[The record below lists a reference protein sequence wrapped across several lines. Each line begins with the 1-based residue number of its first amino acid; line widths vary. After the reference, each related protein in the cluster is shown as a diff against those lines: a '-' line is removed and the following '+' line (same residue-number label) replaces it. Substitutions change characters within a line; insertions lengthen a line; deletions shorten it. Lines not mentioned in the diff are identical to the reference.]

1 MNLRKEFCYLTAL
14 MVLVGAVLG
23 LCRNSLLAQDQP
35 RVQAPDVKEHGK
47 PEMPPDLGM
56 PPPGT
61 GRLYV
66 FREVRPYG
74 AHIGHYVTVNG
85 VPVQRLGA
93 GSGFYCDVAAGDYVV
108 GIAGHESDALKVT
121 VTAGQW
127 QYLRVSMRV
136 QGAVAPKSGAMN
148 SDQSFNVR
156 LLAQDYGAQ
165 RAHEFHLS
173 RASCQP

>member
-1 MNLRKEFCYLTAL
+1 MKFRTEFWPATTV
-14 MVLVGAVLG
+14 MVLLVVFG
-23 LCRNSLLAQDQP
+23 LCRNSLLAQAQLHDQL
-35 RVQAPDVKEHGK
+35 RNVGEQRE

-56 PPPGT
+56 PPPGK

-74 AHIGHYVTVNG
+74 AHIGHYITVNG

-93 GSGFYCDVAAGDYVV
+93 GSGFYCDVTAGDYVV
-108 GIAGHESDALKVT
+108 GIAGHESDAVKVT

-127 QYLRVSMRV
+127 QYLCVSMRV
-136 QGAVAPKSGAMN
+136 QGGVAPKSGVIN

-173 RASCQP
+173 RASCQH